1 MRRKAKAD
9 VKPIRQR
16 TQFTCVATSTCMAL
30 QALGVKCDEE
40 TVNEIIGAQALRGS
54 RWEEVLACCQYFGCR
69 ATLTT
74 PATLTQVKEWTDS
87 GRPVLIAW
95 NPEGRDWSHASLIY
109 DVTGEKGNYEV
120 HVADPNIPNPDKTVR
135 VVGEDDF
142 YSKWFEKWPNFLVR
156 RPALMIDREVT
167 PDGRQIMANLRTP
180 FPQAVEEIV
189 SNIRHLGYLIVENQ
203 WSTTDENPT
212 YKISVPGISDYTLE
226 FQRSPMP
233 SVRLIEGRRVV
244 RTIEEISRFPE
255 IIRHLPKQTSRMASV
270 LPCIQSQ
277 TTVTDEEAELAL
289 ESLPESM
296 SRREKAIMLA
306 NLLDDHEPHGRF
318 SMVDLALR
326 DLDNMSRMAGKK
338 KKKRK
343 KNPSNKMPK
352 FRDPNTSGM
361 FDGGVGSSG
370 KGVHQNRE
378 RDVAKGSSRKIKH
391 KKMNQEKQASIKKTI
406 PLQLIKKMETQTR
419 SSFPSHVVSETPKTL
434 PDSPVQFRF
443 EVESEIPFTSTQ
455 ERKMETILKFFVST
469 VQRYNSM
476 QSKSL
481 SEGTYTIEV
490 DSLKK
495 ESEYGYY
502 YLFFNISLS
511 PYPAS
516 IYNTKQMIE
525 LERR

>member
-109 DVTGEKGNYEV
+109 DVTGEKGSYEV

-142 YSKWFEKWPNFLVR
+142 YNKWFEKWPNFLVR

-167 PDGRQIMANLRTP
+167 PDGRQIMASLGTT
-180 FPQAVEEIV
+180 FPQAV
-189 SNIRHLGYLIVENQ
+189 
-203 WSTTDENPT
+203 
-212 YKISVPGISDYTLE
+212 
-226 FQRSPMP
+226 
-233 SVRLIEGRRVV
+233 
-244 RTIEEISRFPE
+244 
-255 IIRHLPKQTSRMASV
+255 
-270 LPCIQSQ
+270 
-277 TTVTDEEAELAL
+277 
-289 ESLPESM
+289 
-296 SRREKAIMLA
+296 
-306 NLLDDHEPHGRF
+306 
-318 SMVDLALR
+318 R

-343 KNPSNKMPK
+343 KRPSNKMPK

-391 KKMNQEKQASIKKTI
+391 KKMNEEKQASIKKTI

-419 SSFPSHVVSETPKTL
+419 SSFPNHVVSETPKTL

-443 EVESEIPFTSTQ
+443 EVESGTPFTNTQ

-490 DSLKK
+490 GSLKK
-495 ESEYGYY
+495 EAEYGYY

>member
-109 DVTGEKGNYEV
+109 DVTGEKGSYEV

-142 YSKWFEKWPNFLVR
+142 YNKWFEKWPNFLVR

-167 PDGRQIMANLRTP
+167 PDGRQIMASLRTP

-226 FQRSPMP
+226 FERSPVP

-277 TTVTDEEAELAL
+277 TTVGDEEARLAL
-289 ESLPESM
+289 ESLPEGM

-306 NLLDDHEPHGRF
+306 NLLDGHAITGRF

-326 DLDNMSRMAGKK
+326 DLDNMARVAG
-338 KKKRK
+338 KKRK
-343 KNPSNKMPK
+343 KKPSKKLPK

-370 KGVHQNRE
+370 KGVHENRE

-391 KKMNQEKQASIKKTI
+391 KNMSEEKQASIKKVI
-406 PLQLIKKMETQTR
+406 PLQFIKKMEAEMR
-419 SSFPSHVVSETPKTL
+419 KSFPSKAVSVSPTTL

-443 EVESEIPFTSTQ
+443 EVESSFAFSSTE
-455 ERKMETILKFFVST
+455 ERKFDLVKKFFENSVSKFKQI
-469 VQRYNSM
+469 QRS
-476 QSKSL
+476 SL
-481 SEGTYTIEV
+481 SEGSYIITVGQTE
-490 DSLKK
+490 K
-495 ESEYGYY
+495 EKSGSFEY
-502 YLFFNISLS
+502 LSFNISLT
-511 PYPAS
+511 PYPSS
-516 IYNTKQMIE
+516 ISTTKQILE
-525 LERR
+525 LEMR